1 VYEFKRKAGGE
12 IERHKP
18 HLVAREFTHR
28 PGVDLFEAFSPVI
41 GSGLVHTILAVS
53 AMRGWKVRALDHD

>member
-1 VYEFKRKAGGE
+1 VYEFKRKAGEE

-28 PGVDLFEAFSPVI
+28 PGVDFFEAFNPVI
-41 GSGLVHTILAVS
+41 VSGLVHTILAIS
-53 AMRGWKVRALDHD
+53 AMREWKLRALD